1 MARRVQTE
9 VPNMQDDDDLTN
21 MGAAGLMGLG
31 EDDDQAYDINAL
43 SDDEDPYGVELE
55 EQDGN

>member
-1 MARRVQTE
+1 
-9 VPNMQDDDDLTN
+9 MQDDDDLTN
-21 MGAAGLMGLG
+21 MGAADLMGLG

>member
-9 VPNMQDDDDLTN
+9 VPNMQDEDDLIN
-21 MGAAGLMGLG
+21 MGYAGAGGAMGHG

-43 SDDEDPYGVELE
+43 SDDEDPYGAEIDE
-55 EQDGN
+55 